1 MGRTSRFFILGAL
14 VVCLALAGAS
24 LLAVSLRVP
33 GEKGTDGA
41 APAPVAAVSPSVPS
55 PAPVPET
62 GADVPAVQPPAPAST
77 LRFTASVSDFS
88 LHKLGTGSGPTL
100 LVVGGIQG
108 DEPGGFSAA
117 ALLASHYT
125 FQSGSVW
132 VVPDLN
138 FPSILQRSR
147 GLFGDMNRKFAALPE
162 KDPEY
167 ATVTRIKSVLT
178 DGAVDLVLN
187 LHDGSGFYSPTYQT
201 PLRNPKRWGQ
211 CVIIDQEEVEA
222 PRFRQLAHMA
232 QEAERDVNRAL
243 IEPEHRYH
251 IRNTQTRQ
259 GDKEMEKTLS
269 YFVVCNGKP
278 AFGIEASKE
287 FSTEFRTYYH
297 VLVIESF
304 MRQMGIAFTRD
315 FPLTPDG
322 VMAALNSNL
331 MVTAYNNKLVLPLD
345 NARPTLNMVPFK
357 KGEEPSPLASKP
369 LLTLVRDKADDWR
382 VAYGNRTLTRIKP
395 LFVDFDDSL
404 ETVSMVL
411 DGKAYT
417 VKVGD
422 MVSVQRSFVVDTP
435 PEYRVNAI
443 GAQKE
448 RDGSEAQVELVHADF
463 MPRFSLDR
471 NGAIYRVEI
480 YRGAAFA
487 GMVLVSFGAPPVQTD
502 MPLTA
507 RTGVE
512 SELGF

>member
-1 MGRTSRFFILGAL
+1 MLACLG
-14 VVCLALAGAS
+14 VAGLS
-24 LLAVSLRVP
+24 LLAVSTGRVSV
-33 GEKGTDGA
+33 GTGSGV
-41 APAPVAAVSPSVPS
+41 APALSAESVAPVAGVSAPGAVSLDAGLAT
-55 PAPVPET
+55 APEP
-62 GADVPAVQPPAPAST
+62 GGHPPAAT

-100 LVVGGIQG
+100 LIVGGIQG

-167 ATVTRIKSVLT
+167 ATVTRIKSVLM
-178 DGAVDLVLN
+178 DDAVDLVLN

-211 CVIIDQEEVEA
+211 CVIIDQEEVDA
-222 PRFRQLAHMA
+222 PRFSQLAHMA
-232 QEAERDVNRAL
+232 QEAEQDVNRAL
-243 IEPEHRYH
+243 IDPEHRYH
-251 IRNTQTRQ
+251 IRNTRTRL

-287 FSTEFRTYYH
+287 FPTEFRTYYH

-315 FPLTPDG
+315 FPLTPGG
-322 VMAALNSNL
+322 VTAALNSNL
-331 MVTAYNNKLVLPLD
+331 MVAAYDNKLVLPLD
-345 NARPTLNMVPFK
+345 NARPTLSMVPFK
-357 KGEEPSPLASKP
+357 KGEDPTILASKP

-395 LFVDFDDSL
+395 LFMDFDDSL
-404 ETVSMVL
+404 DTVSMVL
-411 DGKAYT
+411 DGKPYT

-422 MVSVQRSFVVDTP
+422 MVSVRDSFMVDTP
-435 PEYRVNAI
+435 PGYRVNAI

-448 RDGSEAQVELVHADF
+448 QDGSEARVELVHADF

-471 NGAIYRVEI
+471 DGATYRVEI
-480 YRGAAFA
+480 YRGDAFA
-487 GMVLVSFGAPPVQTD
+487 GMVLVSFGSAPVETD

-507 RTGVE
+507 RNGAE